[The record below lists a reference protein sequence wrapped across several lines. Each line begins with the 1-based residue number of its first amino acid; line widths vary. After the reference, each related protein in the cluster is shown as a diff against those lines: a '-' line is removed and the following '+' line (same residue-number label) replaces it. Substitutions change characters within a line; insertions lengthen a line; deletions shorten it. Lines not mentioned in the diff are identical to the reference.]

1 MDWTL
6 CLLCALISMTSI
18 RCYRHIPS
26 PYHQYGQIETNHDRQ
41 GHAQRAS
48 LHDQATQ
55 RISGDQATQRLRE
68 WVDQATQRISER
80 EHYQATQQISES
92 DQATHRTREWVDQ
105 TSQRLSEGD
114 DQATQRMSERSLPLD
129 SGRQRLQ
136 ELQRRR
142 FNQEDEGLRIVNVNK
157 NSGFNSTPRRG
168 MVPDPVASPDV
179 VVFPGPSRRSDQTLF
194 VPSVPEECL
203 RTGICEDLPDYPE
216 DRVAAIIEQLGNATD
231 KYKVDELDTPEIAQ
245 RIGPPEEM
253 ELCEFSLKV
262 AVPKAAPDKDGKWHY
277 ILNQKDKPLQ
287 GFHVEICSKADSP
300 CSKLAYFY
308 SGYEASCKQKYMLR
322 YMAGLNADG
331 QVVEKQFKI
340 PSCCSCVVRQTD

>member
-18 RCYRHIPS
+18 RCHRYISS
-26 PYHQYGQIETNHDRQ
+26 PYHQYDQIETNHDRQ

-48 LHDQATQ
+48 VQDQATQ

-80 EHYQATQQISES
+80 DNQATQQISEN
-92 DQATHRTREWVDQ
+92 DQATHRIREWVGQ
-105 TSQRLSEGD
+105 TSQTLSERD

-142 FNQEDEGLRIVNVNK
+142 FNQEDEGLRIVNINK
-157 NSGFNSTPRRG
+157 NSGFHSTPRRG
-168 MVPDPVASPDV
+168 MVPDPVVSPDV
-179 VVFPGPSRRSDQTLF
+179 VVFPGPSRRSDQTQF

-262 AVPKAAPDKDGKWHY
+262 VIPKAAPDKDGNWHY

-287 GFHVEICSKADSP
+287 GFHVEICKEDKSP
-300 CSKLAYFY
+300 CAKLAHFY

-322 YMAGLNADG
+322 YMAGLNANG
-331 QVVEKQFKI
+331 EMVEKAFKL
-340 PSCCSCVVRQTD
+340 PSCCSCVVRQID